1 MVILRRAIDFKDFA
15 GADDGATSIVN
26 QYARWKD
33 QRIGWEKSKREL
45 REYVYQTDTTQ
56 TRNNRL
62 PWMNTTTRPK
72 LCQLRDNLHANY
84 ISALSLSGNFLQW
97 EAATQDSADAQ
108 KAQMMT
114 AYVRT
119 KMEDSNAYDTIS
131 QLLYDYIDFG
141 IAIAGVEY
149 VSAVNK
155 DGEDNTTEVYV
166 GPRLVRFHPEDVV
179 FDLTAASFDAAP
191 KITRSVVTLGDLHRL
206 AADYPEYKYDT
217 AVVAK
222 MLANRSRYNGLDAR
236 ERNKVASFAIE
247 GFGSLNEYYNS
258 GCVELLTFEG
268 DYFDQATGVLTPNAV
283 IVVADRA
290 HVISVRTN
298 PSWLGKSS
306 KRAVVWRPRPDNLL
320 GMGPLDNLVG
330 LQYRIDHLENL
341 KADAFDQV
349 VYPIVKEKGL
359 VQDWEFKPGERIRL
373 GEGADVGYLQPD
385 GTFLNADSQIAILEN
400 TMEEMAGA
408 PKTAMGIRTPGEKTA
423 YEVQQLE
430 NAAGRIFQVKITQFE
445 RCLLE
450 PLMNLLLES
459 GRRNMDQKTIIR
471 SIDDDLG
478 AQLFTTINKEDI
490 VGSGRLRPLG
500 ARHFA
505 ERAKLVQELSTFFGP
520 GNIGQDAGVRPHFS
534 GKQIAKLFNSLLDLD
549 KFAIYQENAQVTET
563 AETQSV
569 VAEAQRQME
578 RTQATDTGLEG
589 EAQGLTDEIA
599 AEELAAQ
606 GIDPAMLETMGGAPQ

>member
-1 MVILRRAIDFKDFA
+1 MVILRRALDFNDFA
-15 GADDGATSIVN
+15 GSDKGATTIVN
-26 QYARWKD
+26 QYTRWKD

-56 TRNNRL
+56 TRNAAL

-72 LCQLRDNLHANY
+72 LCQIRDNLHANY
-84 ISALSLSGNFLQW
+84 ISALSLTGNFLQW
-97 EAATQDSADAQ
+97 EAATQDSADAA
-108 KAQMMT
+108 KAELMT

-119 KMEDSNAYDTIS
+119 KLEDSGAYDVIS
-131 QLLYDYIDFG
+131 QLLYDYIDYG
-141 IAIAGVEY
+141 IAIAGIEY
-149 VSAVNK
+149 VTANNK
-155 DGEDNTTEVYV
+155 DADGNKTEVYV
-166 GPRLVRFHPEDVV
+166 GPRLLRYHPEDVV
-179 FDLTAASFDAAP
+179 FDLTAMNFDVAP
-191 KITRSVVTLGDLHRL
+191 KITRSVVTLGDIHRL
-206 AADYPEYKYDT
+206 AVDYPEYKYDT
-217 AVVAK
+217 AVIAK
-222 MLANRSRYNGLDAR
+222 MISNRQRFNGLDAK
-236 ERNKVASFAIE
+236 ERNRVASFAIE

-268 DYFDQATGVLTPNAV
+268 DYFDQETGVLTENAI

-290 HVISVRTN
+290 HVISARTN
-298 PSWLGKSS
+298 PSWLGKSN

-373 GEGADVGYLQPD
+373 AEGAEVGYLQPD
-385 GTFLNADSQIAILEN
+385 GTFLQADSQIAILEN

-423 YEVQQLE
+423 YEVQSLE

-450 PLMNLLLES
+450 PVVNLMLES
-459 GRRNMDQKTIIR
+459 GRRNMDQKTIVR
-471 SIDDDLG
+471 SVDDDLG
-478 AQLFTTINKEDI
+478 AQLFQEITKEDI

-505 ERAKLVQELSTFFGP
+505 ERAKLVQELTTFFGP

-534 GKQIAKLFNSLLDLD
+534 GKRIAKLFNNLLDLD
-549 KFAIYQENAQVTET
+549 KFSLYQENAQVTEA
-563 AETQSV
+563 AETQSIA
-569 VAEAQRQME
+569 AEAQRKVQD
-578 RTQATDTGLEG
+578 TQSIDTGLDG
-589 EAQGLTDEIA
+589 EAQGLTDEVA
-599 AEELAAQ
+599 AEQLMEQ
-606 GIDPAMLETMGGAPQ
+606 GIDPAMLETMGGGM